1 MRTDEEAQ
9 RGRGHSPSPQM
20 AKDFS
25 YLSAGGG
32 WAELRT
38 TADSDSLAGWFFLWN
53 LAGLN
58 PAPKRCAGA
67 PAEIRMERLKTTAPR
82 SLSVPPPTPP
92 PHTACRPRWPNKGGG
107 SSSASWKSIKA
118 RAASEH
124 LARGCCFTLSGSF
137 SSYANSRGRAAP
149 EAPRS
154 RSGLLPQRSP
164 WAACRLLRCWGTR
177 AAKVAQ
183 RQLAAITSAAA
194 GLKAAACENPAF
206 VRSLLRCFAAR
217 LQIPR
222 VHLAIGWRGRRNVN
236 SQAANERRA
245 EPLKV

>member
-9 RGRGHSPSPQM
+9 RGRGHSPSPQT
-20 AKDFS
+20 ATPFS
-25 YLSAGGG
+25 YLSAGAG

-38 TADSDSLAGWFFLWN
+38 TADCDRVAGWF
-53 LAGLN
+53 GLN
-58 PAPKRCAGA
+58 PAPKCCAGA
-67 PAEIRMERLKTTAPR
+67 PAEIRMERLNTTAPR
-82 SLSVPPPTPP
+82 SLSVPPPPP
-92 PHTACRPRWPNKGGG
+92 NHAARRPRWPNKGGG

-137 SSYANSRGRAAP
+137 SSYANSRGRAVP

-183 RQLAAITSAAA
+183 RQLAAITSTAA